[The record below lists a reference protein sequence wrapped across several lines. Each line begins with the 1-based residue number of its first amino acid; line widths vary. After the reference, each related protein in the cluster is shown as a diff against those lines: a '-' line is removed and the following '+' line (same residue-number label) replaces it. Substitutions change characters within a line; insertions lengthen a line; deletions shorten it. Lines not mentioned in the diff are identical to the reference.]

1 LRRDGRGVGTRE
13 KEVEE
18 AKDVKEVNENRIGAV
33 LVAQPLLAVR
43 VLRSPLTHKFV
54 EL

>member
-1 LRRDGRGVGTRE
+1 LRRDGRGVGARE

-18 AKDVKEVNENRIGAV
+18 AKDVEEVKENQMGAV

-43 VLRSPLTHKFV
+43 ALRSPLTYKFV
-54 EL
+54 DL